1 MPEFSPDVS
10 ASDSSAS
17 ADEPAIVDVEDVDEE
32 TEDALSA
39 RATDREEQVLGGI
52 GVAPGIAIGPACLY
66 AADAPEVNPRSL
78 EEDAIEKEVQR
89 FEEAV
94 ERAEHEL
101 ETVISITHQKLGE
114 DSAGIFEAQRL
125 MLRDEALYGAV
136 VERIRSDAVN
146 AGFAIEAVL
155 RHHRQRMEAGPN
167 EYLRERAA
175 DLSDVQNRLIRHLR
189 REHLLAS
196 VKPGSIV
203 FAENFS
209 AADVVLFSRR
219 RLRGFAIDHG
229 GSTSHVSI
237 IARALGLPTVAG
249 LGKATDAVESGDPVV
264 LDGLRGEVI
273 ARPSEAHRERYHAR
287 RERYKRQ
294 QAEQKDLASLPSQT
308 ADGTH
313 VKLSANVEFSQEV
326 ALLEEYGAEG
336 IGLFRTEVLLMMRG
350 DVTLSAESTFETYKD
365 VVERTAPQTTTLRLL
380 DLGGDKLL
388 PLAHR
393 EENPFLGWRGIRVL
407 LDKPDLLKTQLRAIL
422 RASAFGPVRILAPM
436 ITHMDEV
443 RQLRA
448 ALDEVKSELRA
459 EDRRFDAD
467 VPLGIMVEVPA
478 VALRAG
484 VFAEEV
490 DFFSIGTNDLT
501 QYVLA
506 TDRGND
512 LVAHEYSEFHPAVLA
527 LIKRTASAAQA
538 AGIPISVCGEVA
550 GDARATPLL
559 IGLGVDELSA
569 SPTFLPEIKHVV
581 RAVNRSEM
589 RALAGSAL
597 SMHTADEVTELVND
611 WMRRCAADIM
621 RFLDPEAEMDEIAED
636 TAAAETAT
644 LEANRAP
651 ATLDNDVTV
660 EDVGADVPEPAGGTE
675 EVG

>member
-1 MPEFSPDVS
+1 M
-10 ASDSSAS
+10 SDSSADVAASEGSAS
-17 ADEPAIVDVEDVDEE
+17 ADAPPAAMEMGEANPGKE
-32 TEDALSA
+32 APGGEAQSSA
-39 RATDREEQVLGGI
+39 RAAGREEQVLSGI

-66 AADAPEVNPRSL
+66 AADAPEVQARSL
-78 EEDAIEKEVQR
+78 EEGTVEQEVER

-101 ETVISITHQKLGE
+101 ETVISVTRQRLGE

-125 MLRDEALYGAV
+125 MLRDEALYEAV
-136 VERIRSDAVN
+136 VEHIRSDAVN
-146 AGFAIEAVL
+146 AGFAIDAVL
-155 RHHRQRMEAGPN
+155 RHHRQRMEAGPS

-189 REHLLAS
+189 REHLLAN

-203 FAENFS
+203 FAEDLS

-229 GSTSHVSI
+229 G
-237 IARALGLPTVAG
+237 A
-249 LGKATDAVESGDPVV
+249 
-264 LDGLRGEVI
+264 GEVV
-273 ARPSEAHRERYHAR
+273 ARPSAAHRERYHAR

-294 QAEQKDLASLPSQT
+294 QAEQKDLASLPSET
-308 ADGTH
+308 ADGTPFT
-313 VKLSANVEFSQEV
+313 LSANIEFSQEV
-326 ALLEEYGAEG
+326 RLLDEYGADG
-336 IGLFRTEVLLMMRG
+336 IGLFRTEMLLMMSG

-407 LDKPDLLKTQLRAIL
+407 LDKPELLKTQLRAIL
-422 RASAFGPVRILAPM
+422 RASAFGPVRILVPM

-443 RQLRA
+443 HRVRA
-448 ALDEVKSELRA
+448 ALEEVKSELRA
-459 EDRRFDAD
+459 EGRRFDDD

-484 VFAEEV
+484 TFAEAV
-490 DFFSIGTNDLT
+490 DFFSVGTNDLT

-512 LVAHEYSEFHPAVLA
+512 LVAREYDEFHPAVLA
-527 LIKRTASAAQA
+527 MIKRAANAAQA
-538 AGIPISVCGEVA
+538 ADIPISVCGEVA

-559 IGLGVDELSA
+559 IGLGIDELSA
-569 SPTFLPEIKHVV
+569 SPTFLPEIKRVV
-581 RAVNRSEM
+581 RAVDRSET

-611 WMRRCAADIM
+611 WMRRRAADIM
-621 RFLDPEAEMDEIAED
+621 RFLDPEAEADDLAEEEAFEEGAFEEEAAAMENDRNSASAQDLTAED
-636 TAAAETAT
+636 VDTD
-644 LEANRAP
+644 L
-651 ATLDNDVTV
+651 
-660 EDVGADVPEPAGGTE
+660 PEPAGGAE
-675 EVG
+675 GG